1 MGLNNKHITYT
12 ATDIANY
19 LSGKLSAQE
28 MHAIEK
34 QALQDPFLAD
44 AIEGFADANSTTTT
58 QHLANIHKA
67 FAHKKTN
74 ETTENLSVQSSN
86 KKNNNRIWISVAACI
101 GIIITSIAIFYKT
114 KTTKYTNEIAN
125 ITTITND
132 ASKSKSASKEDNS
145 NLAKGK
151 NETSEA
157 KNITTSENAVAST
170 KNTISEEILT
180 KNNTSNN
187 NLSTEEKLLYNND
200 FNAEKLDDKKAM
212 ADTDKIRN
220 ENTSEKNKETA
231 KDNQA
236 KQTTENQIPNY
247 NANNFLNNKSQNISG
262 RIVNE
267 ANQPV
272 PFASVQVN
280 NSRQITTTNNEGYF
294 NIKPNTLSDTSLLV
308 KVNAIGYQNQ
318 VVNISNQTSNNIIK
332 LENDNN
338 NLNEVVVTG
347 YNAAKKRAV
356 ATTNADAIEKPKIDS
371 ALVPIGGWPA
381 FYKYIEN
388 NGTFTRSKVDT
399 SIAEFKTTYT
409 FTPSQEV
416 VLSFKIDDDG
426 TPIKIKVEQSQ
437 SKEASNKAIEL
448 LKNGPKWKNT
458 NKKNQN
464 KVAIKLN

>member
-101 GIIITSIAIFYKT
+101 GIIITSIAIFYNT

-125 ITTITND
+125 IATITDN
-132 ASKSKSASKEDNS
+132 ASKSKSATKEDNS

-187 NLSTEEKLLYNND
+187 NL
-200 FNAEKLDDKKAM
+200 
-212 ADTDKIRN
+212 
-220 ENTSEKNKETA
+220 
-231 KDNQA
+231 
-236 KQTTENQIPNY
+236 
-247 NANNFLNNKSQNISG
+247 
-262 RIVNE
+262 
-267 ANQPV
+267 
-272 PFASVQVN
+272 
-280 NSRQITTTNNEGYF
+280 
-294 NIKPNTLSDTSLLV
+294 
-308 KVNAIGYQNQ
+308 
-318 VVNISNQTSNNIIK
+318 
-332 LENDNN
+332 
-338 NLNEVVVTG
+338 
-347 YNAAKKRAV
+347 
-356 ATTNADAIEKPKIDS
+356 
-371 ALVPIGGWPA
+371 
-381 FYKYIEN
+381 
-388 NGTFTRSKVDT
+388 
-399 SIAEFKTTYT
+399 
-409 FTPSQEV
+409 
-416 VLSFKIDDDG
+416 
-426 TPIKIKVEQSQ
+426 
-437 SKEASNKAIEL
+437 
-448 LKNGPKWKNT
+448 
-458 NKKNQN
+458 
-464 KVAIKLN
+464 

>member
-34 QALQDPFLAD
+34 HALQDPFLAD
-44 AIEGFADANSTTTT
+44 AIEGFADANSTTTS
-58 QHLANIHKA
+58 QHIANIHKA
-67 FAHKKTN
+67 FAQKNTK
-74 ETTENLSVQSSN
+74 ESSEILSVQSSN
-86 KKNNNRIWISVAACI
+86 KKNNNRLWISVAACI
-101 GIIITSIAIFYKT
+101 GIIITSLAIFYNT
-114 KTTKYTNEIAN
+114 RTNKYTNEIAN
-125 ITTITND
+125 ITTITD
-132 ASKSKSASKEDNS
+132 KASKSQSATKEDNS
-145 NLAKGK
+145 NLTKEK
-151 NETSEA
+151 NEPQLEKKTTDS
-157 KNITTSENAVAST
+157 KNSIASSR
-170 KNTISEEILT
+170 NEEILT
-180 KNNTSNN
+180 KNNSTNN
-187 NLSTEEKLLYNND
+187 NLSTEEKLLYNDD
-200 FNAEKLDDKKAM
+200 FKAEKLDDKKAM
-212 ADTDKIRN
+212 VETNNIVN
-220 ENTSEKNKETA
+220 ENTTEKSKELV
-231 KDNQA
+231 KDNQV
-236 KQTTENQIPNY
+236 KQADVNAISNY

-267 ANQPV
+267 ANQPI

-347 YNAAKKRAV
+347 YNATKKRAV
-356 ATTNADAIEKPKIDS
+356 ATNADAIEKPKIDS

-388 NGTFTRSKVDT
+388 NGAFTRSKVDT

-409 FTPSQEV
+409 FKPSLEV

-458 NKKNQN
+458 NKKQQN